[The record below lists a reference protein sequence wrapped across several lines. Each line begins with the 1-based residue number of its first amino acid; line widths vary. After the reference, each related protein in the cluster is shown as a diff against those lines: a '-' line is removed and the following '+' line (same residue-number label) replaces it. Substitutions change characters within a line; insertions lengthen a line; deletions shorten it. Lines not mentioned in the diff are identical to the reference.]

1 MILTMI
7 FGQQDTKGSVV
18 ISLKEIEKKKKK
30 KICSG
35 IFVIWHN

>member
-18 ISLKEIEKKKKK
+18 ISLKEIEKKNK

>member
-18 ISLKEIEKKKKK
+18 ISLKEIEKKKK
-30 KICSG
+30 
-35 IFVIWHN
+35 NL

>member
-18 ISLKEIEKKKKK
+18 IFLKEIEKKK
-30 KICSG
+30 SVVV
-35 IFVIWHN
+35 FS